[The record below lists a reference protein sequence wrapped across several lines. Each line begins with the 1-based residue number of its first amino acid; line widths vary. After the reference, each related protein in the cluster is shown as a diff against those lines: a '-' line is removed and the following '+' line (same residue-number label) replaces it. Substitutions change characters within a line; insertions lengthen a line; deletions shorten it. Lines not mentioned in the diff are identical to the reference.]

1 MIDKD
6 FNQITAADVSDLCT
20 EAAYES
26 QLLEF
31 KRQLPA
37 DRDRPDPWPAG
48 GNFTPTA
55 RDALLREVVAF
66 ANAQG
71 GTVIVG
77 IEETED
83 DPPRAAAIR
92 PIPRIHDLATRMA
105 EAGRACIDP
114 VLPGLQIRGIEV
126 GGGASEGVLLFRTGR
141 SPVGPHRVR
150 REGHAY
156 IRRGASSVQMTM
168 REIQDLTIDNL
179 RGTDRLDSIFG
190 ERQAGFRESLELV
203 NTEHG
208 ACRITAVPLGGFP
221 GIPRLSGHQN
231 DFPIRNRF
239 PVNFGMDI
247 ELVLPS
253 MNQFR
258 RMVRGFRWSRNDD
271 ITIRYEVY
279 EAGLIDLWFL
289 RPLGRADG
297 GPPIHF
303 YVGWLLGA
311 YLSVLDVVDTARTM
325 AGVPEWEFAVEFV
338 LDGSTGAPRA
348 GGGKVPLGALAIGR
362 FNEPF
367 EMGRI
372 GELPVRFPPIPYR
385 SRADREDV
393 LNLVWADL
401 VDAMGGPRGD
411 GRITLR

>member
-6 FNQITAADVSDLCT
+6 FDQITAADVSDLCA

-31 KRQLPA
+31 KRELPGE
-37 DRDRPDPWPAG
+37 RDRPDPWPTG
-48 GNFTPTA
+48 GNFTATA

-105 EAGRACIDP
+105 EAGRACVDP
-114 VLPGLQIRGIEV
+114 VL
-126 GGGASEGVLLFRTGR
+126 GGGPGEGILLFRTGR

-150 REGHAY
+150 RDGHAS

-190 ERQAGFRESLELV
+190 ERHAGFIQSMEFV
-203 NTEHG
+203 NAENG

-221 GIPRLSGHQN
+221 GIPRLTRQI

-239 PVNFGMDI
+239 QINIGGDI
-247 ELVLPS
+247 EVVGPS
-253 MNQFR
+253 TAQMRQI
-258 RMVRGFRWSRNDD
+258 VRGFRWSRDDD

-279 EAGLIDLWFL
+279 ESGLIDLWFL
-289 RPLGRADG
+289 H
-297 GPPIHF
+297 PPTPDRNRFHF
-303 YVGWLLGA
+303 YIGWLLGG
-311 YLSVLDVVDTARTM
+311 YLSVLDAVDTARTM
-325 AGVPEWEFAVEFV
+325 AGVPEWEFAVEFF
-338 LDGSTGAPRA
+338 LGGITGAPRQ
-348 GGGKVPLGALAIGR
+348 GGGKVPLGALAIGG
-362 FNEPF
+362 FNGPL

-372 GELPVRFPPIPYR
+372 EELPVRFPRIPYR
-385 SRADREDV
+385 SRAGREDV

-401 VDAMGGPRGD
+401 IDAMGGPRDG